1 MSGGAPS
8 SSHPPQPSAPSSGPI
23 LPPPRRHLAFVS
35 MKPPFVAPDDYHRFT
50 SPAASK
56 VADRDSE
63 AIVVRSPFKRKLDD
77 NVTESSKWTSSPG
90 QTDASSSSFHT
101 PVSAK
106 GGRTNNRPKS
116 TKGNKSVPRIPMSNP
131 GSPSTLTPAGSCRYD
146 SSLGLL
152 TKKFV
157 NLIKDA
163 EDGIIDLNKAAETLE
178 VQKRRIY
185 DITNVLEGIG
195 LIEKTLKN
203 RIRWKGVDASSS
215 VNTGGNFSLLQ
226 GEIEKLSLEE
236 QSLDNQIR
244 EMQERLRN
252 FSEDENN
259 QKWLFVTEDDIKNL
273 PCFMVS
279 SFDVLPLL
287 PKDFM
292 ESFHCCD
299 YDKVISSTWQNETLI
314 AIKAPH
320 GTTMEVPDPDEAV
333 DYPQRRYRIILRS
346 TMGPIDVYLVSQ
358 FEENFEELNDVG
370 PSTSVV
376 NASSSSS
383 SVNPQM
389 DMVPTQRIQNTVE
402 PPPMQDVQ
410 HIFSDLNPSD
420 EFVRG
425 MMKIVPS
432 DADNES
438 DYWLHSDAAEV
449 SITDMWSTDSL
460 LSDFYPSPSTPPRPV
475 SPTQTLPFLLLA
487 KYCNSYSLIILWPTL
502 EWLTSTLL
510 CRKLHLPGLS
520 NSLQVHNLYS

>member
-178 VQKRRIY
+178 
-185 DITNVLEGIG
+185 
-195 LIEKTLKN
+195 
-203 RIRWKGVDASSS
+203 
-215 VNTGGNFSLLQ
+215 

-273 PCFMVS
+273 PCFM
-279 SFDVLPLL
+279 
-287 PKDFM
+287 
-292 ESFHCCD
+292 
-299 YDKVISSTWQNETLI
+299 NETLI